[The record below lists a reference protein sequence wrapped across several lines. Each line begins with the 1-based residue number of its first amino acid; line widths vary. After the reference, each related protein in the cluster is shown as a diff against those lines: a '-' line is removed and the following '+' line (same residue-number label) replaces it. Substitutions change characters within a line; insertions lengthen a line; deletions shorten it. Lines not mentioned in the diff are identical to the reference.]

1 MARWV
6 GSGRVGGMFVWCF
19 FFLVFFLKGLRMY
32 VGVEKIYALLRMFV
46 CCINGLIGIGSGDG
60 VID

>member
-1 MARWV
+1 MV
-6 GSGRVGGMFVWCF
+6 F